1 MIWQFTYIQKVAVIL
16 LFLGKNT
23 RDNKSIFISQNNTTN
38 PNLKEQFYIPHRRF
52 TMGKNGQKQ
61 IKIQAV
67 LTSTLLH
74 QQ

>member
-38 PNLKEQFYIPHRRF
+38 PNLKEQFYIHIEDLQWVKRS
-52 TMGKNGQKQ
+52 KSK
-61 IKIQAV
+61 
-67 LTSTLLH
+67 
-74 QQ
+74 